1 MVFTITG
8 TIGCEKRNGQWTA
21 YIPVIM
27 RGEPR
32 YLTLNT
38 FAIPEEGWGCFNL
51 CDVQGHSMAECQFME
66 GHKYMHV
73 YRKLQQALE
82 QAMQDG
88 QAILSQSLQEPVI
101 VTKDGFEAV
110 NMV

>member
-1 MVFTITG
+1 MAFTITG
-8 TIGCEKRNGQWTA
+8 TTGCEKRNGQWTA

-27 RGEPR
+27 REEPR
-32 YLTLNT
+32 FLTLT
-38 FAIPEEGWGCFNL
+38 PLAIPEEGWGCFNL
-51 CDVQGHSMAECQFME
+51 CDSHGQYIAECQFAE

-73 YRKLQQALE
+73 YRKLRQALDK
-82 QAMQDG
+82 AMQDG
-88 QAILSQSLQEPVI
+88 QAIPSHTLQVPVL